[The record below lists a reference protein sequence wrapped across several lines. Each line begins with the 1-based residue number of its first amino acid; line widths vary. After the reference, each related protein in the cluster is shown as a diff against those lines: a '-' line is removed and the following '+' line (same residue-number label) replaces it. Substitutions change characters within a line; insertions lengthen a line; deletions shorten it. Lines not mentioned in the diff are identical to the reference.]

1 MPDIDKHIRIPK
13 NVATKD
19 DQDFSFLKE
28 KGLEY
33 VEQLT
38 SKLWTDYNEHDPGIT
53 ILEMLCY
60 AITDLSSRVNS
71 PIENILAPENEK
83 AKTIEEQFFKATQI
97 LPSKP
102 VTELDYRKLFVDIE
116 GVKNCWILPYDKSV
130 YVDCKND
137 KLAYDPEKLEN
148 NSRSFKL
155 QGLNAITVD
164 FDDLSEDDF
173 PTKDLQDLEYERIKE
188 EIRTLYHQNRNLGE
202 DLIDILKVE
211 VHPISVC
218 ASIDVVPDA
227 DEELIHAKIIRAID
241 NYFSPSVKFYSL
253 KQMFDKGYTSDE
265 IFEGPVLKNGF
276 IDPNEL
282 QAAGLR
288 TEVRLS
294 DIMQLIMSIEGVN
307 VIKEISIADC
317 NKPGENPDV
326 WVICV
331 EPGKKPVRCTDSAYS
346 YYKGLLPVN
355 INKKRVKDYI
365 EQLEAE
371 ENAEQAN
378 ARLNLEIKVPT
389 GKYLNTDE
397 TTTIQ
402 NDFPDTYGIG
412 KNGLPSRVSTARK
425 SQAKQLKGYLLFFD
439 QILATYFAH
448 LGKVKDL
455 LSVDSKLKQ
464 TYFTQAIKDI
474 KGFEELVNDYDTGND
489 EVLTGKILSKLDN
502 NIERKNILLDH
513 LIARFAEKFSDYAFL
528 MKQLYGAHAEQAIL
542 ESKEIFLSEYGE
554 ITAINGE
561 IINKGISNWR
571 GSAFNY
577 FNQKPEDLWDTTNV
591 AGVQKRIARLA
602 GIKDYSRRNL
612 ADTFTEVYELV
623 VDSEGNKV
631 YRWNIRN
638 LANKI
643 ILSTA
648 RDFKSRSNAANE
660 MYKAVVRIIETPESA
675 ITEAFKNPLTNK
687 QEIGNFM
694 VHVFPGTSL
703 MFSIIDP
710 DLPEDNPKRII
721 ARHINIYSSPDQL
734 KKVML
739 AVLKFMKTDFTE
751 EGMYVV
757 EHVLLRPLF
766 APDELVPETEIADYL
781 FMPICTDNCTTCQPI
796 DPYSFRITVVL
807 PGWTYRFSNPDF
819 RDFLEELIRKE
830 LPAHILARICWVGNP
845 KNETSDDGNDML
857 MFQEKWHEFLSQK
870 SIPKP
875 GTKGEQD
882 NFNNAL
888 NDFIKILNELN
899 SIYPSGRLIDCDDED
914 DPLEGRVI
922 LGRTNIGNL

>member
-1 MPDIDKHIRIPK
+1 MPDLDKHITIPK

-19 DQDFSFLKE
+19 DLDFSFLKE
-28 KGLEY
+28 KGLEHI
-33 VEQLT
+33 EQLA
-38 SKLWTDYNEHDPGIT
+38 SNLWTDYNEHDPGIT

-60 AITDLSSRVNS
+60 AITDLGSRVNL
-71 PIENILAPENEK
+71 PLENILAPENEE
-83 AKTIEEQFFKATQI
+83 AETIEEQFFKATQI

-116 GVKNCWILPYDKSV
+116 GVKNCWIKPFDKTV

-137 KLAYDPEKLEN
+137 KLAYDPKKLEN
-148 NSRSFKL
+148 NSKNFKL
-155 QGLNAITVD
+155 QGLNALTVD
-164 FDDLSEDDF
+164 FDDLHEDDF
-173 PTKDLQDLEYERIKE
+173 PTKEVKDEEYERIKS
-188 EIRTLYHQNRNLGE
+188 EITTVYHQNRNLCE
-202 DLIDILKVE
+202 DLIDISKVE

-218 ASIDVVPDA
+218 ASIDVKPDA
-227 DEELIHAKIIRAID
+227 DEELIHARIIRAID

-253 KQMFDKGYTSDE
+253 QQMFDKGYTSDE

-276 IDPNEL
+276 IDPEEL

-294 DIMQLIMSIEGVN
+294 DIMQLIMNIEGVN
-307 VIKEISIADC
+307 VVKEISIADC
-317 NKPGENPDV
+317 NNPGENPDV

-331 EPGKKPVRCTDSAYS
+331 EPGKKPVRCKDSAYS

-355 INKKRVKDYI
+355 INKKRVNEYLA
-365 EQLEAE
+365 ELESE
-371 ENAEQAN
+371 EEAEQAN
-378 ARLNLEIKVPT
+378 ARADREIEVPT
-389 GKYLNTDE
+389 GNYLNTDE

-412 KNGLPSRVSTARK
+412 KNGLPSRVSTIRK

-464 TYFTQAIKDI
+464 TYFTQAVKDI
-474 KGFEELVNDYDTGND
+474 KGFEELVNDYDTEDN
-489 EVLTGKILSKLDN
+489 ENLTAKILSKLDN

-528 MKQLYGAHAEQAIL
+528 MKQLYGTYAEQAIL
-542 ESKEIFLSEYGE
+542 GSKETFLSEYGE
-554 ITAINGE
+554 ITDENGK

-577 FNQKPEDLWDTTNV
+577 FSQKPEDLWDTTNV
-591 AGVQKRIARLA
+591 AGAQKRIARLA

-638 LANKI
+638 RANKV
-643 ILSTA
+643 ILSTSK
-648 RDFKSRSNAANE
+648 DFKSRSRAANE
-660 MYKAVVRIIETPESA
+660 MYRAVVSIIETPEST
-675 ITEAFKNPLTNK
+675 IEEAFKNPLTNK
-687 QEIGNFM
+687 QEIGNFI
-694 VHVFPGTSL
+694 VHVFPGDSY
-703 MFSIIDP
+703 MFSIINP
-710 DLPEDNPKRII
+710 DLPKDNPKRII
-721 ARHINIYSSPDQL
+721 ARRIEIYTSPDQL
-734 KKVML
+734 KKAML
-739 AVLKFMKTDFTE
+739 KLLKFISTDFIE
-751 EGMYVV
+751 EGMYIV
-757 EHVLLRPLF
+757 EHILLRPLF
-766 APDELVPETEIADYL
+766 SDELVPETEMADNL
-781 FMPICTDNCTTCQPI
+781 FMPICTDNCTSCQPI
-796 DPYSFRITVVL
+796 DPYSFRLTVVL

-819 RDFLEELIRKE
+819 RNFLEELIRKE
-830 LPAHILARICWVGNP
+830 LPAHILARICWIGNP
-845 KNETSDDGNDML
+845 KNEVTDDGNDML
-857 MFQEKWHEFLSQK
+857 LFQEKWHEFLMQK
-870 SIPKP
+870 TIPKP
-875 GTKGEQD
+875 GTEDQQND
-882 NFNNAL
+882 FNNAL
-888 NDFIKILNELN
+888 KELIKILNELN